1 MNFAKEKA
9 DELFNKYYQLTNP
22 TPDSNDIWIFT
33 YTMKELAKKSALIA
47 INEMLDF
54 RNALFIN
61 EGSLIHQHLLD
72 VKTEIEKL

>member
-1 MNFAKEKA
+1 MNNAKEKA
-9 DELFNKYYQLTNP
+9 DELYNKYYQLTADSSY
-22 TPDSNDIWIFT
+22 PDS
-33 YTMKELAKKSALIA
+33 MAKQCSLIA

-61 EGSLIHQHLLD
+61 EGSLIHKHLLD

>member
-1 MNFAKEKA
+1 MSYAKEKA
-9 DELFNKYYQLTNP
+9 EELYNKYYQLCA
-22 TPDSNDIWIFT
+22 DSSSPENI
-33 YTMKELAKKSALIA
+33 AKQCSLIT

-72 VKTEIEKL
+72 VKKEIELL